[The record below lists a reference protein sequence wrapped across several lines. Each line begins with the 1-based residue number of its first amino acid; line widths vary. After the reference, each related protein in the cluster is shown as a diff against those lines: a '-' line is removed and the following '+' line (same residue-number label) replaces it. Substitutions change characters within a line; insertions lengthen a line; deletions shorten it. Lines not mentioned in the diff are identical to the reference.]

1 MSVLLQPV
9 FTQLWHSNP
18 AVRLDASVQLVGHL
32 EEAQRSSVAVTGD
45 ATTDTEE
52 ATTQQVDGLAPDVA
66 YTLKRLI
73 RGLASPRESS
83 RLGFAVALTE
93 VSDSRIQAKI
103 SCTPARQS
111 KQLTDM
117 FSAIWCICSSSHA
130 YLTYFHVKSTLS
142 SNPRLKLQAAAKVQ
156 KSVIY
161 FLHGYLAF
169 TLSPLLASYSALLRH
184 FTTGE

>member
-1 MSVLLQPV
+1 MSLLLQPV

-32 EEAQRSSVAVTGD
+32 EEAQKSSAATTGD

-52 ATTQQVDGLAPDVA
+52 ARTQQVDGLAPDVA

-93 VSDSRIQAKI
+93 VSDIRTQAKI
-103 SCTPARQS
+103 SCMQTRQS
-111 KQLTDM
+111 KQ
-117 FSAIWCICSSSHA
+117 
-130 YLTYFHVKSTLS
+130 
-142 SNPRLKLQAAAKVQ
+142 
-156 KSVIY
+156 VIDV
-161 FLHGYLAF
+161 
-169 TLSPLLASYSALLRH
+169 LLPMCVPTAPH
-184 FTTGE
+184 THT